1 MRKEKIKVKPL
12 KILEGYLIKCPKC
25 GHVKKTFCKIVRCN
39 YCLHK
44 MYVEV
49 HENASGKIK
58 SPD

>member
-25 GHVKKTFCKIVRCN
+25 GHVKKTFCKIAHCN

-49 HENASGKIK
+49 KENASGK
-58 SPD
+58 D